1 MIIFYFYYH
10 KMESTDAKKEEKK
23 DKKKNN
29 DKDKDNNKPPVNK
42 PVYDQELLEEECSK
56 LIDII
61 KAHFI
66 PEEILF
72 RIRPELKESYLNR
85 KSDNLATDS
94 LIKIPIEKMNE
105 EERLLHAYLCKSN
118 LYNDIPS
125 LMEHLNLMFE
135 KLNNPSDKQTID
147 NILDIAI
154 ANYYSS
160 KIRLYSEDAANDSE
174 DEEYEK
180 QMEEKRKNRTPLT
193 EEQAK
198 KELEE
203 LQEFPLFMTEL
214 PEHPENNIY
223 LESFQAM
230 QYEGNADEV
239 GLDFL
244 KSSKENLEK
253 YKKSKKFNDLK
264 ESMINIC
271 DAIDHCEND
280 PSCDHIKFRIFYHRG
295 TMQVMVK
302 NWRYAVEDLSKGIQF
317 INSMNKEEFN
327 KELNEGNIDDAYLK
341 LIQSY
346 IELKL
351 FKRAKET
358 IKQRKN
364 VNENEGLKSYKEK
377 YIEFE
382 KNIENLKQK
391 LLDDLSKMEAFKNME
406 NEKKILLYDELTSK
420 GIKLEN
426 QLVNVPPGYQTE
438 IYKDEENKYHFPIL
452 VLYEEFNMTDYIQDF
467 AEDRLVSDILEIIFE
482 DGNLPWDK
490 EHRYSRSNCL
500 LYLKCSKIHPI
511 TKLEESFYYPIRNDE
526 TLIKVLTCKRV
537 HMNGF
542 PVICLVSPMSYNYYE
557 HFLKKNIVL
566 KRNIRYNKKY
576 IKK

>member
-1 MIIFYFYYH
+1 MSQPD
-10 KMESTDAKKEEKK
+10 KKKEDKK
-23 DKKKNN
+23 DKTNN
-29 DKDKDNNKPPVNK
+29 NNENKPPVNK
-42 PVYDQELLEEECSK
+42 PIYDQELSEEECTK
-56 LIDII
+56 LISII
-61 KAHFI
+61 KSHFI

-72 RIRPELKESYLNR
+72 RIRPELKDSYISR
-85 KSDNLATDS
+85 KNDNLDTES

-125 LMEHLNLMFE
+125 LMEHLNIMFQ

-147 NILDIAI
+147 NILDIAV
-154 ANYYSS
+154 ANYYAS

-180 QMEEKRKNRTPLT
+180 QMAEKIKNRTPLT
-193 EEQAK
+193 EEEAK

-244 KSSKENLEK
+244 KSSKENLDK

-264 ESMINIC
+264 ESMIDIC
-271 DAIDHCEND
+271 NAIDHCEKD
-280 PSCDHIKFRIFYHRG
+280 PTCDHIKFRIFYHRG
-295 TMQVMVK
+295 KMQVMVK
-302 NWRYAVEDLSKGIQF
+302 NWRYAVEDLSQGIKY
-317 INSMNKEEFN
+317 ISSMNKDEFN

-351 FKRAKET
+351 FKKARET

-377 YIEFE
+377 YIDLE
-382 KNIENLKQK
+382 KNIDNLKQK

-406 NEKKILLYDELTSK
+406 NEKKILLYDELTNK

-467 AEDRLVSDILEIIFE
+467 VEDRLVRDILEIIFE

-490 EHRYSRSNCL
+490 EHRYSKSNSL

-511 TKLEESFYYPIRNDE
+511 TKIEESFYYPIRNDE
-526 TLIKVLTCKRV
+526 SLIKVLTCKKV

-542 PVICLVSPMSYNYYE
+542 PVICVVSPMSYNYYE
-557 HFLKKNIVL
+557 HFLKKNIIL
-566 KRNIRYNKKY
+566 KRNVRYNKKFN
-576 IKK
+576 KK

>member
-1 MIIFYFYYH
+1 
-10 KMESTDAKKEEKK
+10 
-23 DKKKNN
+23 
-29 DKDKDNNKPPVNK
+29 
-42 PVYDQELLEEECSK
+42 
-56 LIDII
+56 
-61 KAHFI
+61 
-66 PEEILF
+66 
-72 RIRPELKESYLNR
+72 
-85 KSDNLATDS
+85 
-94 LIKIPIEKMNE
+94 MNE

-118 LYNDIPS
+118 LNNDIPS
-125 LMEHLNLMFE
+125 LMEHLNLMFD
-135 KLNNPSDKQTID
+135 KLNNPSDKETID

-154 ANYYSS
+154 ANYYAS

-253 YKKSKKFNDLK
+253 YTKSKKFNDLK

-317 INSMNKEEFN
+317 INSMSKEEFN

-377 YIEFE
+377 YIDFE

>member
-1 MIIFYFYYH
+1 
-10 KMESTDAKKEEKK
+10 MEAKDAKKEEQKDNKK
-23 DKKKNN
+23 NNN
-29 DKDKDNNKPPVNK
+29 DKDKDNKPPVQK

-56 LIDII
+56 LINII

-72 RIRPELKESYLNR
+72 RIRPELKESYLRR
-85 KSDNLATDS
+85 KNDNLATDS

-154 ANYYSS
+154 ANYYAS

-193 EEQAK
+193 EEEAK

-280 PSCDHIKFRIFYHRG
+280 PTCDHIKFRIFYHRG

-302 NWRYAVEDLSKGIQF
+302 NWRYAVEDLSKGIKF
-317 INSMNKEEFN
+317 INSMSKEEFD

-377 YIEFE
+377 YIDFE

-511 TKLEESFYYPIRNDE
+511 TKMEESFYYPIRNDE